1 MVDDDRNIL
10 VTFLVAGLVNANIHE
25 SVNPP
30 GNLRFNV
37 VHGPV
42 DAPSDR
48 FPVNTHIF
56 RDSASGQ
63 VCCKPSH
70 SKVEVLCKAA
80 TGISPWD
87 ICDKHAMF
95 GAFNAVRVIRY
106 FNESTTPVQPTPDT
120 WMRVLLVVPSA
131 SLMAERA
138 VILVPYIRPGM
149 DANMVNALLI
159 CIEICSF
166 YNCRLDIE

>member
-1 MVDDDRNIL
+1 MIQ
-10 VTFLVAGLVNANIHE
+10 HQWE
-25 SVNPP
+25 
-30 GNLRFNV
+30 
-37 VHGPV
+37 
-42 DAPSDR
+42 
-48 FPVNTHIF
+48 
-56 RDSASGQ
+56 
-63 VCCKPSH
+63 
-70 SKVEVLCKAA
+70 
-80 TGISPWD
+80 

-149 DANMVNALLI
+149 DANMVNAVLI